1 MLLSLFEHD
10 LSENGYPLFRI
21 MLSKEEPLPPIRSRS
36 INHLGPVAP
45 ERFGV
50 AKGTI
55 ERRRVTLRSG
65 CSANEAIGEAMAEAA
80 FSGGYLRLKGVGLEP
95 MAYVIPA
102 ASPDDAH
109 AAWYSGA
116 FAPAGVSMIEDAGF
130 NIGSRDGKSFFHCHG
145 IWTEPDGGRRMGHL
159 LPDLASFQRPVEAE
173 MIGIRGARF
182 DATED
187 AETNFKL
194 FMPERHGAES
204 ETGEAALLAQVRPNA
219 DICHSIEEI
228 CRLHGIRSAVIHG
241 IGSLVGLE
249 LTDGTI
255 VDSYATEVLITRGEL
270 SDRQGKPECRLD
282 IALVDMNGAIWEG
295 TVKRGVNPVCVTFEV
310 LIEDRT
316 SAQA

>member
-1 MLLSLFEHD
+1 MAHAC
-10 LSENGYPLFRI
+10 
-21 MLSKEEPLPPIRSRS
+21 SRS
-36 INHLGPVAP
+36 ITHPGPVAP
-45 ERFGV
+45 ERFRV
-50 AKGTI
+50 ARGKI

-65 CSANEAIGEAMAEAA
+65 CSANEAIGEAIAEAG
-80 FSGGYLRLKGVGLEP
+80 FSGGYLRLAGVAMDP

-102 ASPDDAH
+102 ASPDGGH

-145 IWTEPDGGRRMGHL
+145 IWTEPDGRRRMGHL
-159 LPDLASFQRPVEAE
+159 LPDLAGFQRPVEAE

-194 FMPERHGAES
+194 FMPERHGEDA
-204 ETGEAALLAQVRPNA
+204 ETGRTVLLAQVRPNA
-219 DICHSIEEI
+219 DICQSIEEI
-228 CRLHGIRSAVIHG
+228 CRLHGIQNATVHG

-270 SDRQGKPECRLD
+270 SDRQGRPECRLE
-282 IALVDMNGAIWEG
+282 IALVDMDGAIWEG
-295 TVKRGVNPVCVTFEV
+295 TAKRGVNPVCVTFEV
-310 LIEDRT
+310 LIEEKA
-316 SAQA
+316 AQR